1 MCFLSGMKSF
11 SRKGRFITA
20 YNASLLVRCP
30 RIDTPWQLKKTLC
43 CVTSHI
49 LWCVAFKNSTVICL
63 GWNRLLWAQ
72 IEGDMT
78 WKVLMLCAQEMIFI
92 DNFLSLPVGS
102 LKVVDLK
109 ARRSAIIGYTA
120 CTRNTWCSESNWI
133 LWNFV
138 ISFTELRIY

>member
-11 SRKGRFITA
+11 SRKGISQPTMLAF
-20 YNASLLVRCP
+20 LLDAP
-30 RIDTPWQLKKTLC
+30 ILALHDSLKKTLC

-49 LWCVAFKNSTVICL
+49 LWCIAFKNTTVICL
-63 GWNRLLWAQ
+63 GWNRLLAAH

-109 ARRSAIIGYTA
+109 ARRLAIVGYTA